1 MSSIS
6 FKRIRRFNY
15 LVFPSGNIFN
25 YLSSCE
31 IFDLPP
37 INAYHRLLAH
47 KMAEYYRLTHV
58 ADSTGASVRYYRGQY
73 ARMYGLSRNKCGLGS
88 VLT

>member
-1 MSSIS
+1 MSLIS
-6 FKRIRRFNY
+6 SKRIRRFNF
-15 LVFPSGNIFN
+15 LVILRGNNFN
-25 YLSSCE
+25 YSSSCE

-73 ARMYGLSRNKCGLGS
+73 ARMYGSPRN
-88 VLT
+88 

>member
-6 FKRIRRFNY
+6 SKRIRRFSC
-15 LVFPSGNIFN
+15 LVLPCRNKFN
-25 YLSSCE
+25 YSSSCE

-58 ADSTGASVRYYRGQY
+58 ADSTGASVIFYRGQY
-73 ARMYGLSRNKCGLGS
+73 ARMYGLSCNQYGLGNL
-88 VLT
+88 LT